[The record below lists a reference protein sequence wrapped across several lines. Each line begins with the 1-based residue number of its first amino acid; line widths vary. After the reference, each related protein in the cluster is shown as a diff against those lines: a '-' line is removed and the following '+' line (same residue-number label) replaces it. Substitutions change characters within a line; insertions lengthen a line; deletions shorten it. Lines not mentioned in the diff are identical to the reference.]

1 MSNLPMMPGSGM
13 HDKHQDIEEPDE
25 GKAFMSGSED
35 QQVG

>member
-1 MSNLPMMPGSGM
+1 MVGSGV

-25 GKAFMSGSED
+25 GKAFMSGFED